1 MKLKLLLCA
10 LLLTVFFQKNGM
22 AQCSADFEE
31 NGGIAVIELESVSSL
46 SNGWRIESSVS
57 GASGNR
63 FLAWRGNDSFN
74 TPGNGTI
81 NYKVRIN
88 TAGTYRF
95 VWRNRIGIIANS
107 KPTTEHND
115 AWLRIP
121 DADNFF
127 ARRSGSTIFPGG
139 SGKTPNPNGASSG
152 GWFKVYTNTIDWNW
166 TTNTSDNDP
175 HQIFATFNSP
185 GVYTIQISGRSKGHF
200 IDRMVL
206 FQENK
211 VSLSSA
217 TSLNREETLCGSGT
231 PPPPPPPPSG
241 DNEDPT
247 VNITNPKNGQSF
259 EVGNTVTINLAAN
272 DSDGSI
278 VKHKIFVNGTLVDT
292 DGNSYSPYQISN
304 IAQGN
309 YNIRARVVDD
319 SGADAESSVNISVDS
334 ASDNDPPSSGGDN
347 AVPTV
352 AITNPTDGQSFEAGD
367 AVTINLAANDSD
379 GSIVKHK
386 IFVNGTLVDTDGN
399 LYTPHQI
406 SNIAQGNYNIRA
418 RVVDDSG
425 ADTETSV
432 NIFVDSASDNDPP
445 SSGGDNVAP
454 TVVISNPADGENF
467 SAGSTVGIDLSAND
481 SDGSIV
487 KHQIFVNGTLVDTD
501 GSNFTPHI
509 INNIVAGTYVVR
521 ALVEDNDGESA
532 DTQISF
538 AVGGNG
544 NTPPP
549 PAGDDNIAPTVTIA
563 SPNDGQNFNVGSTVN
578 VNLVANDLDGSIV
591 KYQIFVNGKLVDTD
605 GSNFTPHPIRNV
617 IAGNYSVR
625 AVVTDNEG
633 ATGESEINFTVG
645 GNDNP
650 SSGGNNIAPIVQ
662 ITNPAE
668 GQNFSPGSTVSVNL
682 AAGDSDGDIV
692 KYQIFVNGTLVDTD
706 GTLFTPHPIR
716 NIAVGN
722 YEIRALVTDNQG
734 TTAED
739 EIRFSVGSSS
749 SALSKALA
757 YPNPTVSGEFTVRI
771 PENMKETVNY
781 VIYNAAGAALRRG
794 KVTLNRNKKQDVNLS
809 LPAVSGQSSGVY
821 YVVLTDSKGNVR
833 NIPMVRR

>member
-1 MKLKLLLCA
+1 MKLKLLLCV

-22 AQCSADFEE
+22 AQCGADFEE
-31 NGGIAVIELESVSSL
+31 NGGIAVIEVESVSSL

-74 TPGNGTI
+74 SPGNGTI
-81 NYKVRIN
+81 SYKVRIN

-127 ARRSGSTIFPGG
+127 ARRSGSTIYPKG
-139 SGKTPNPNGASSG
+139 SGRTPNPNGAGSG
-152 GWFKVYTNTIDWNW
+152 GWFKVYTNTINWNW

-217 TSLNREETLCGSGT
+217 TSLNRVETRCGSGT

-247 VNITNPKNGQSF
+247 VSITNPMNGQSF
-259 EVGNTVTINLAAN
+259 ENGDTVTINLSAN

-278 VKHKIFVNGTLVDT
+278 VKHEIFVNGSLVDT
-292 DGNSYSPYQISN
+292 DGTS
-304 IAQGN
+304 
-309 YNIRARVVDD
+309 
-319 SGADAESSVNISVDS
+319 
-334 ASDNDPPSSGGDN
+334 
-347 AVPTV
+347 
-352 AITNPTDGQSFEAGD
+352 
-367 AVTINLAANDSD
+367 
-379 GSIVKHK
+379 
-386 IFVNGTLVDTDGN
+386 
-399 LYTPHQI
+399 YTPHQI
-406 SNIAQGNYNIRA
+406 SNIAQGNYTIRA
-418 RVVDDSG
+418 RVVDNSG
-425 ADTETSV
+425 ADAETSI
-432 NIFVDSASDNDPP
+432 NISVDSATDSDPP
-445 SSGGDNVAP
+445 PSGGDNAAP
-454 TVVISNPADGENF
+454 NVVITNPADGENF

-501 GSNFTPHI
+501 GSDFTPHI
-509 INNIVAGTYVVR
+509 ISNIVAGTYVVR

-538 AVGGNG
+538 TVGGND

-549 PAGDDNIAPTVTIA
+549 PPAGEDNNAPTVTITN
-563 SPNDGQNFNVGSTVN
+563 PNDGQNFNVGSTIN
-578 VNLVANDLDGSIV
+578 VNLATNDLDGSIV
-591 KYQIFVNGKLVDTD
+591 KHQIFVNGKLVDTD

-633 ATGESEINFTVG
+633 ATAESEINFTVG
-645 GNDNP
+645 GNDNQ
-650 SSGGNNIAPIVQ
+650 SSGGNNIAPTVQ

-682 AAGDSDGDIV
+682 TAADSDGDIV

-722 YEIRALVTDNQG
+722 YSIRALVTDNQG

-739 EIRFSVGSSS
+739 EISFSVGSSS

-757 YPNPTVSGEFTVRI
+757 YPNPTVSGEFTVRV

-781 VIYNAAGAALRRG
+781 VIYNATGVALRRG
-794 KVTLNRNKKQDVNLS
+794 KVTLNHKEQDLNLS
-809 LPAVSGQSSGVY
+809 LPAVSGQSTGVY